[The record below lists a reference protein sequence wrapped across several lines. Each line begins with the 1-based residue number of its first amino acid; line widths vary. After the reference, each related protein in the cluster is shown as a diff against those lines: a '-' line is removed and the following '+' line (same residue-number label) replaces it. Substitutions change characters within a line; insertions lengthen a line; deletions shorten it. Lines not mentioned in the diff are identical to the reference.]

1 MDYKVFCS
9 TKDMDHADWL
19 KARRN
24 GIGGSDA
31 AAIVG
36 LSPYSSPLSVYAHKM
51 ELVPPIDDNEAMRQG
66 RDFEDYVA
74 KRFEEASGLK
84 TRRRNAILQHPEH
97 DWMLANVDRLIVGE
111 NAGLECKTTSVYNRT
126 DFDGGNIPPYY
137 YAQCQHYMAVTGA
150 EKWYLAVLI
159 LNRKFHWFEIQRNDD
174 DIAALI
180 SAEKVFWEEHVL
192 GQIPPEP
199 NENDSDLLKDLYP
212 QVDEAEEVTLYH
224 IEDTAKNL
232 VTLKAQI
239 NELDKEKKRL
249 ENVIKGEL
257 GSAGVGIMHGFKIK
271 YSDVVSSRFNSK
283 ELKKDNPDLYSKYV
297 KESTS
302 RRLTIKEAI

>member
-74 KRFEEASGLK
+74 KRFEEAAGLK
-84 TRRRNAILQHPEH
+84 SRRRNAILQHPEY
-97 DWMLANVDRLIVGE
+97 DWMLANVDRFIVGE

-137 YAQCQHYMAVTGA
+137 YVQCQHYMAVTGA

-180 SAEKVFWEEHVL
+180 EVEKDFWENNIL
-192 GQIPPEP
+192 TQNPPEP
-199 NENDSDLLKDLYP
+199 SEIDSDLLSDLYP
-212 QVDEAEEVTLYH
+212 SAKDDTEVTLYH
-224 IEDTAKNL
+224 IEDTAKAL
-232 VTLKAQI
+232 MEVKSQI
-239 NELDKEKKRL
+239 GDLDKEKKKL
-249 ENVIKGEL
+249 ENVIKAEL
-257 GSAGVGIMHGFKIK
+257 GDASVGIMNGFVIK
-271 YSDVVSSRFNSK
+271 FPNVVSNRFSST
-283 ELKKDNPDLYSKYV
+283 ELKKDNPDLYRKYL
-297 KESTS
+297 KETAS
-302 RRLTIKEAI
+302 RRLTIKEAK